1 MKVLIE
7 PKTKEKIYKEQVD
20 GLIISLKDYAIQS
33 EVYYTKE
40 EIKKLIEENNDLEI
54 FVNINKNIFNNE
66 IEDLKQILI
75 YLDNL
80 NLKGLLFYDLSIL
93 KLKTELN
100 LKTELVWYGTYMVTN
115 YKTCNYYYNKGVKYA
130 ILSKEITKEEIVEIL
145 NRSKITSM
153 IEVISMPTVAFSKR
167 KLLTNYYENI
177 KEPIKNKLIVTEKVT
192 SDKYEIKEEKS
203 GTGFILK
210 KITNGTTIIKDLYE
224 NNASY
229 IIIKEYG
236 LDLINFE
243 ELLIDLNDYIANKCQ
258 DSSFIKKYE
267 ILGNNTNFF
276 YTETFHRV
284 KKDK

>member
-7 PKTKEKIYKEQVD
+7 PKTKEKIYKEHID

-40 EIKKLIEENNDLEI
+40 EIKKLKEENKDIEI
-54 FVNINKNIFNNE
+54 FVNINKNIFNHE
-66 IEDLKQILI
+66 LEDLKQILI
-75 YLDNL
+75 YLDKL
-80 NLKGLLFYDLSIL
+80 NLTGLLFYDLSIL
-93 KLKTELN
+93 KLKKELK

-130 ILSKEITKEEIVEIL
+130 ILSKEITKEEIIDIL
-145 NRSKITSM
+145 NKSKIVSM

-167 KLLTNYYENI
+167 KLLTNYYEDI
-177 KEPIKNKLIVTEKVT
+177 KEKVKDKLVVTEKVT
-192 SDKYEIKEEKS
+192 NDEYEIKEEKA

-210 KITNGTTIIKDLYE
+210 KITNGTPIIKDLYE
-224 NNASY
+224 NNADY

-236 LDLINFE
+236 LDSINFE
-243 ELLIDLNDYIANKCQ
+243 ELLIDLNNYLASKCLDQ
-258 DSSFIKKYE
+258 AFIKKYE
-267 ILGNNTNFF
+267 VLGNNTNFF

-284 KKDK
+284 KKEK